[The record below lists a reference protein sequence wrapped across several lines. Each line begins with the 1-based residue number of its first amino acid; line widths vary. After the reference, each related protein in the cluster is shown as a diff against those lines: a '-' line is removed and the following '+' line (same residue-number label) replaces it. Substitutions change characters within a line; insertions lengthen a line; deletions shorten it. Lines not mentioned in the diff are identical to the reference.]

1 MSEQA
6 TLTIPKP
13 LYDQAR
19 RLAENQERDV
29 NDLVAEV
36 LAQSLPLAEP
46 VTVSAD
52 KKREIQ
58 AFHRLHPQLVKQFAG
73 EYVAVFEEEM
83 VDHDAAMATLLQR
96 IEQRFPDEFVLIR
109 PVRNEPEI
117 VYQHRAV
124 RWV

>member
-19 RLAENQERDV
+19 RLAENQQRDV

-46 VTVSAD
+46 VTVPAD

-83 VDHDAAMATLLQR
+83 VDHDADMATLLQR
-96 IEQRFPDEFVLIR
+96 IEQRFPNEFVLIR